1 MTDWSIR
8 HGFDTQGRPMKESI
22 NKMIKKL
29 SLNCFFLP

>member
-22 NKMIKKL
+22 NKMIKKIE
-29 SLNCFFLP
+29 S